1 MTCIDVDALEDALDP
16 ERGRELAKATNRI
29 RDLEAQVTRLRE
41 HTQGL
46 MERSRTLS
54 TQLRGGDRDC
64 DPRTDVDHPGHV
76 LIELG
81 WKYVPDEADDP
92 DDEIGAYWHDPDEL
106 RRTGR
111 HSVMPITMALAIACR
126 RLAGLRTK
134 RGDPQSWLERVND
147 G

>member
-16 ERGRELAKATNRI
+16 ERGRELTKAYNRI
-29 RDLEAQVTRLRE
+29 RALEAVKAELLQRNRI
-41 HTQGL
+41 
-46 MERSRTLS
+46 LS
-54 TQLRGGDRDC
+54 TQLRGGNRDC

-81 WKYVPDEADDP
+81 WKYIPDEPDDP

-106 RRTGR
+106 RRTGK
-111 HSVMPITMALAIACR
+111 HSVMPLTMALGIACR
-126 RLAGLRTK
+126 RLAGLRTE
-134 RGDPQSWLERVND
+134 RGDPKSWLDRVND